1 MRASV
6 CLMCCGGSEG
16 VVAMRWRGV
25 CMLRDELMEMGMGKA
40 ESEEGR

>member
-6 CLMCCGGSEG
+6 CPMCCGGSEE

-25 CMLRDELMEMGMGKA
+25 SMLRDELMEMGMVRRNQK
-40 ESEEGR
+40 R